1 VCLVKVAVLIYRA
14 NIMIIIVLY
23 VNNIF
28 NMKLI
33 LKEFV
38 YVFFNELFLLT
49 VEQV

>member
-1 VCLVKVAVLIYRA
+1 
-14 NIMIIIVLY
+14 MIIIVLY